1 MGFKAKFDINKL
13 FEGVQAEME
22 DEVDAIL
29 TSITAAMEEAV
40 KMARSK
46 DGLSV
51 RDYQNQTG
59 ALRSSIGFQIYDHG
73 ELFSENFEGVNLPGA
88 DKGLREGRL
97 LAQEAAAPY
106 KDTIVVVLVAG
117 MDYALAVES
126 KGYDVLTGTTD
137 KLQKILE
144 EAIETARET
153 F

>member
-1 MGFKAKFDINKL
+1 MGIKAKFDINKMFAGL
-13 FEGVQAEME
+13 QAEIE
-22 DEVDAIL
+22 DEIDAVL
-29 TSITAAMEEAV
+29 VSVTHTMEEAV

-51 RDYQNQTG
+51 KNFQNQSG

-73 ELFSENFEGVNLPGA
+73 ELFSENFEAVALPGA
-88 DKGLREGRL
+88 DVGLREGRL

-126 KGYDVLTGTTD
+126 KGYDVITGTTD
-137 KLQKILE
+137 KLQKMLE